1 MEYIW
6 TAFKRTFE
14 IRGRSRRTEYWM
26 YTLFISIIGV
36 IFVIVDGVMGWEL
49 DEDLG
54 VTSAVFLLLTL
65 ITSVTVLIRRLHDTG
80 RTGWWILLSFIP
92 LVGSIVLFIF
102 TVLDST
108 PGANKYGPNP
118 KEYSDG
124 LY

>member
-6 TAFKRTFE
+6 AAFKRTFE

-124 LY
+124 L

>member
-1 MEYIW
+1 
-6 TAFKRTFE
+6 
-14 IRGRSRRTEYWM
+14 M

-124 LY
+124 L